1 VSPGRPVT
9 ERIETMQVTVESTGA
24 LERRMR
30 VELPAERIEK
40 EVDSRLKS
48 VGKSVKI
55 KGFRPGK
62 VPPKVVKQRYGAQI
76 RQEVLSDLM
85 QQSYSDAVQQ
95 ENLSPAG
102 GPRIETESQG
112 DGKGFTYIATFEVM
126 PEVELEGLD
135 KIKVE
140 KPEVEI
146 GDSDLDEMIENLRKQ
161 KATWTAVERA
171 SATGDRVVVDFEGK
185 LKGEPIEGGQ
195 GKEVPV
201 ILGQGQML
209 PDFEKGLTGVR
220 AGEEKTFKVKFPKN
234 YPAEELQGAKVDFT
248 IHTHRVEEETLP
260 PVDDSLA
267 GMFNV
272 TEGGL
277 EQFRKDVADNMR
289 HEADQKVKAQLREQ
303 LMDEL
308 LAANPIEIPQALKHQ
323 EMHSMQHEA
332 MQRLG
337 IEDHDKAPPLE
348 NFAESAEK
356 RVRLGLLIRQL
367 ITDQELKIDEE
378 LVRAH
383 IEEMC
388 SGYENAEEMV
398 NMYMNTPQL
407 RQQIE
412 PAVLEQR
419 AFDWLLD
426 QGKVKTRKVAFGE
439 FMNG

>member
-1 VSPGRPVT
+1 
-9 ERIETMQVTVESTGA
+9 MQVTVESTGA

-85 QQSYSDAVQQ
+85 QQSYTDAVQQ
-95 ENLSPAG
+95 ENLNPAG
-102 GPRIETESQG
+102 GPQIETEAEG
-112 DGKGFTYIATFEVM
+112 DGKGFTYVATFEIM
-126 PEVELEGLD
+126 PEVKLEGLD

-146 GDSDLDEMIENLRKQ
+146 GDSDLDDMIQNLRKQ
-161 KATWTAVERA
+161 KATWIEVERA
-171 SATGDRVVVDFEGK
+171 SAKGDRVVVDFEGK

-201 ILGQGQML
+201 VLGQGQML
-209 PDFEKGLTGVR
+209 PDFEKGLTGIK
-220 AGEEKTFKVKFPKN
+220 AGDEKTFKVKFPKD
-234 YPAEELQGAKVDFT
+234 YHAEDLQGQKVEFT
-248 IHTHRVEEETLP
+248 VNTHRVE
-260 PVDDSLA
+260 
-267 GMFNV
+267 
-272 TEGGL
+272 EGGL
-277 EQFRKDVADNMR
+277 EQFRQDVRENRR
-289 HEADQKVKAQLREQ
+289 HEADQKVKSQVREQ
-303 LMDEL
+303 LMEAL
-308 LAANPIEIPQALKHQ
+308 LAANPIDVPKALKHQ

-337 IEDHDKAPPLE
+337 IEDHDQAPPLE

-367 ITDQELKIDEE
+367 ITDQDIRLDEKR
-378 LVRAH
+378 VREH
-383 IEEMC
+383 VEEMC
-388 SGYENAEEMV
+388 AGYENADEMV
-398 NMYMNTPQL
+398 NMYLNTPQV
-407 RQQIE
+407 RQQVE
-412 PAVLEQR
+412 PIVLEQM
-419 AFDWLLD
+419 AFDWLLEH
-426 QGKVKTRKVAFGE
+426 GKAKTKKVGFTE

>member
-1 VSPGRPVT
+1 
-9 ERIETMQVTVESTGA
+9 MQVTVESTGA

-85 QQSYSDAVQQ
+85 QQSYTDAVQQ
-95 ENLSPAG
+95 ENLNPAG
-102 GPRIETESQG
+102 GPQIETEAEG
-112 DGKGFTYIATFEVM
+112 DGKGFTYVATFEIM
-126 PEVELEGLD
+126 PEVKLEGLD

-140 KPEVEI
+140 KPGVEI
-146 GDSDLDEMIENLRKQ
+146 GDSDLDDMIQNLRKQ
-161 KATWTAVERA
+161 KATWIEVERA
-171 SATGDRVVVDFEGK
+171 SAKGDRVVVDFEGK

-201 ILGQGQML
+201 VLGQGQML
-209 PDFEKGLTGVR
+209 PDFEKGLTGIT
-220 AGEEKTFKVKFPKN
+220 AGDEKTFKVKFPKD
-234 YPAEELQGAKVDFT
+234 YHAEDLQGQKVEFT
-248 IHTHRVEEETLP
+248 VNTHRVEEETLP
-260 PVDDSLA
+260 PVDDKLA

-272 TEGGL
+272 EEGGL
-277 EQFRKDVADNMR
+277 EQFRKDVRENMR
-289 HEADQKVKAQLREQ
+289 HEADQKVKSQVREQ
-303 LMDEL
+303 LMEAL
-308 LAANPIEIPQALKHQ
+308 LAANPIDVPKALKHQ

-337 IEDHDKAPPLE
+337 IEDHDQAPPLE

-367 ITDQELKIDEE
+367 ITDQDIRLDEKR
-378 LVRAH
+378 VREH
-383 IEEMC
+383 VEEMC
-388 SGYENAEEMV
+388 AGYENADEMV
-398 NMYMNTPQL
+398 NMYLNTPQV
-407 RQQIE
+407 RQQVE
-412 PAVLEQR
+412 PIVLEQM
-419 AFDWLLD
+419 AFDWLLEH
-426 QGKVKTRKVAFGE
+426 GKAKTKKVGFTE

>member
-1 VSPGRPVT
+1 
-9 ERIETMQVTVESTGA
+9 MQVTVESTGA

-40 EVDSRLKS
+40 EVDSRLRS
-48 VGKSVKI
+48 VGKTVKI

-62 VPPKVVKQRYGAQI
+62 VPPKVVRQRYGAQI

-95 ENLSPAG
+95 EKLNPAG
-102 GPRIETESQG
+102 GPRIETESEG
-112 DGKGFTYIATFEVM
+112 DSKGFTYVATFEVM
-126 PEVELEGLD
+126 PEVELKGLE

-140 KPEVEI
+140 KPAVEI
-146 GDSDLDEMIENLRKQ
+146 GDGDLDDMIEKLRKQ
-161 KATWTAVERA
+161 KATWTEVERA
-171 SATGDRVVVDFEGK
+171 SAKGDRVVVDFEGK

-195 GKEVPV
+195 GKDVPV

-209 PDFEKGLTGVR
+209 PDFEKGLTGLK
-220 AGEEKTFKVKFPKN
+220 AGEEKTFKVKFPQN
-234 YPAEELQGAKVDFT
+234 YPGEDLQGKKVDFT
-248 IHTHRVEEETLP
+248 VHAHRVEEETLP

-267 GMFNV
+267 EMFNV

-277 EQFRKDVADNMR
+277 EQFKKDVLDNMR

-303 LMDEL
+303 LMEEL
-308 LAANPIEIPQALKHQ
+308 LAANPIEIPRALKQQ

-356 RVRLGLLIRQL
+356 RVRLGLLIRQV
-367 ITDQELKIDEE
+367 ITDQELKINEE
-378 LVRAH
+378 LVRTH
-383 IEEMC
+383 VEEMC
-388 SGYENAEEMV
+388 AGYENADEMV
-398 NMYMNTPQL
+398 NMYMNTPQV
-407 RQQIE
+407 RQQVE
-412 PAVLEQR
+412 PAVLEQL
-419 AFDWLLD
+419 AFDWLLEH
-426 QGKVKTRKVAFGE
+426 GKVTTSKVAFSE
-439 FMNG
+439 FMND